1 MKKKW
6 MYCIIII
13 LTLIVAVGGV
23 FMPGIIL
30 KHKGK
35 SMLNKAESAPLEYY
49 SAASSVVARN
59 SSAKL
64 SEYQKLQLIS
74 GAWESADSDAGRDE
88 SLITEYEAVTLAQA
102 AIGRLNA
109 AGLYPSTISSDYG
122 NWYSW
127 TADCYKATDT
137 TFNTYTSY
145 YWVIS
150 FSRYDE
156 TESHTVLMTEGG
168 TVLLAVAN
176 IEAYKYTPENI
187 NSLYSVL
194 YDKKSRETSVIA
206 LDSGDELMSNIPTY
220 PHIELEGMEYL
231 AASLLMVGRDSV
243 TSEDK
248 FLEYYRE
255 PSSDDMEFYYIFQC
269 ESEDGYAVGII
280 PYTE

>member
-156 TESHTVLMTEGG
+156 TESHTILMTEGG

-176 IEAYKYTPENI
+176 IEAYKYTPENPG
-187 NSLYSVL
+187 SLYSVL
-194 YDKKSRETSVIA
+194 YDKKNRETSVIA
-206 LDSGDELMSNIPTY
+206 LDSGDELIGNIPTY
-220 PHIELEGMEYL
+220 PHIELEGMEYS
-231 AASLLMVGRDSV
+231 AVSLLMVGRDSV